1 MAFSSISFLFYFL
14 PLFFAV
20 YWLIPARWKNAILAA
35 GSLFFYAWG
44 DLRSVPLLALSI
56 LVTYAMGRAM
66 PPDVSVRRRRCL
78 LILGLIFHLA
88 VLVVFKYAEFFFGS
102 FLPLPELALPLGISF
117 YTFHAMSY
125 LIDVYR
131 GSAPPQKSLL
141 QLSVY
146 LAMFP
151 KLVMGPIAPYHELS
165 VALSRRELTVE
176 DTAAGCFRFAVGLG
190 KKAMLA
196 DTLAGLVS
204 GIWGDLSELTVL
216 GAWLG
221 LFGYALQLYFDFSG
235 YSDMA
240 IGLGQMLG
248 FRLPE
253 NFRYPYLCCSVSDFW
268 RRWHVSLGAWFR
280 EYLYFPLGGSRRG
293 VLRTL
298 RNLLI
303 VWLATGLWHGASW
316 NYVLW
321 GLYFGVL
328 ICMEK
333 LLAPVFRGCAKTS
346 LLAGLYRPVSLLLA
360 LLGWVIFRAPDLPA
374 AGQYLFALFGGAA
387 AVSAQARLYLH
398 DYLPALLLGCIGATP
413 LISRLAGRL
422 NARLRPAAQTA
433 ARTALLLA
441 LLACSTLWLLNG
453 SFQSFIYTQF

>member
-14 PLFFAV
+14 PLFFLV
-20 YWLIPARWKNAILAA
+20 YWLVPARWKNAILAA

-56 LVTYAMGRAM
+56 LVTYALGRAM
-66 PPDVSVRRRRCL
+66 RPDAPARRKKL
-78 LILGLIFHLA
+78 VLILGLVFHLA
-88 VLVVFKYAEFFFGS
+88 LLVAFKYADFFFGPL
-102 FLPLPELALPLGISF
+102 LPLPELALPLGISF

-131 GSAPPQKSLL
+131 GSAPPQKNLL

-151 KLVMGPIAPYHELS
+151 KLVMGPIAPYHALS
-165 VALSRRELTVE
+165 ASLSRRELTVE

-190 KKAMLA
+190 KKALLA

-204 GIWGDLSELTVL
+204 GIWGNLSELTVL

-240 IGLGQMLG
+240 IGLGRMLG

-253 NFRYPYLCCSVSDFW
+253 NFRYPYLCSSVSDFW

-280 EYLYFPLGGSRRG
+280 EYLYFPLGGSRAGR
-293 VLRTL
+293 LRTL

-321 GLYFGVL
+321 GLYFGIL
-328 ICMEK
+328 ICAEK
-333 LLAPVFRGCAKTS
+333 LLAPILRGRVKTQLPAK
-346 LLAGLYRPVSLLLA
+346 LYRPVSLLLA
-360 LLGWVIFRAPDLPA
+360 LLGWVLFRAPDLPA
-374 AGQYLFALFGGAA
+374 AGQYLSALFGGAA

-413 LISRLAGRL
+413 LISRLAGKL
-422 NARLRPAAQTA
+422 NARLRPSVQTI
-433 ARTALLLA
+433 TQTVILLA

-453 SFQSFIYTQF
+453 SFQSFIYAQF

>member
-14 PLFFAV
+14 PLFFAI
-20 YWLIPARWKNAILAA
+20 YWLVPARWKNAILAA

-56 LVTYAMGRAM
+56 LVTYALGRAM
-66 PPDVSVRRRRCL
+66 RPEAPARRRRL
-78 LILGLIFHLA
+78 FLILGLIFHLA
-88 VLVVFKYAEFFFGS
+88 VLVAFKYADFFFGS
-102 FLPLPELALPLGISF
+102 FLTLPELALPLGISF

-125 LIDVYR
+125 LIDIYR
-131 GSAPPQKSLL
+131 GSAPPQKNLL

-165 VALSRRELTVE
+165 AALSRRELTVE
-176 DTAAGCFRFAVGLG
+176 DTAAGCFRFVVGLG
-190 KKAMLA
+190 KKALLA
-196 DTLAGLVS
+196 DTLAGLVA
-204 GIWGDLSELTVL
+204 GIWGNLSELTVL

-221 LFGYALQLYFDFSG
+221 LLGYALQLYFDFSG

-240 IGLGQMLG
+240 IGLGRMLG

-253 NFRYPYLCCSVSDFW
+253 NFRYPYLCSSVSDFW

-280 EYLYFPLGGSRRG
+280 AYLYFPLGGSRRG
-293 VLRTL
+293 VLCTL

-321 GLYFGVL
+321 GLYFGIL
-328 ICMEK
+328 ICAEK
-333 LLAPVFRGCAKTS
+333 LLAPISRGCAKKQ
-346 LLAGLYRPVSLLLA
+346 LLARLYRPVSLLLA
-360 LLGWVIFRAPDLPA
+360 LLGWVLFRAPNLPA
-374 AGQYLFALFGGAA
+374 AGQYLSALFGGAA
-387 AVSAQARLYLH
+387 ASSAQARLYLH
-398 DYLPALLLGCIGATP
+398 DYLPALLIGCIGATP
-413 LISRLAGRL
+413 LISRLAGKL
-422 NARLRPAAQTA
+422 NARLRPAMRTVTQTA
-433 ARTALLLA
+433 ILLA

-453 SFQSFIYTQF
+453 SFQSFIYAQF